1 MSPIRPIR
9 PVPFS
14 QVRGSLSDLVG
25 DGYVEA
31 VCGARAALTGEN
43 ESALLEMGRDPLDFL
58 PPEFLMRLEAPL
70 DRVGKR
76 VAPAL
81 GASRN
86 GATSA
91 AFERASKP
99 SAAPLSALG
108 WFRVGEDG
116 RLRFIA
122 KSEHYHAPLGHGFP
136 GFGLVETAR
145 RLGIPN
151 ATHNNTRGH
160 ITRLLEE
167 RLVEAATAGLEGPP
181 RLERVL
187 NLQTGSLAVEAAF
200 KMCAARFFAHEPGGA
215 ARYADRM
222 PVFVVVGDEQGSPA
236 GNYHGTTAFV
246 QTLRGL
252 WPGLAA
258 RMADGG
264 IMRVVVVRPNN
275 EADLREAFERWER
288 PPFKVAAFLHEIV
301 MMNYGA
307 LLLSPEFLRLAYRL
321 CAAHEVPTVA
331 DEIQSCL
338 WAPGLYM
345 FRGYGLKPDLLA
357 VGKGFAGGEFAASR
371 LLFSSKMDGL
381 SQFGALV
388 TNGQEELASLT
399 YLITMRWA
407 LANEEPIRRLGD
419 LYAERLRDLVR
430 MHPDRLD
437 GVQGSRH
444 MSALRF
450 HELEQAGEF
459 ARTLNDMG
467 LDISAQTY
475 KADCPPVVLTKLPLI
490 CTEPAIEFVLR
501 RMEEALA

>member
-1 MSPIRPIR
+1 
-9 PVPFS
+9 V
-14 QVRGSLSDLVG
+14 
-25 DGYVEA
+25 
-31 VCGARAALTGEN
+31 
-43 ESALLEMGRDPLDFL
+43 DFL
-58 PPEFLMRLEAPL
+58 PRGLLAHLEALLP
-70 DRVGKR
+70 RVGSEI
-76 VAPAL
+76 APAARDTSP
-81 GASRN
+81 GAS
-86 GATSA
+86 SS

-99 SAAPLSALG
+99 LAAPLSALG
-108 WFRVGEDG
+108 WYRVGEDG
-116 RLRFIA
+116 RLCFIT
-122 KSEHYHAPLGHGFP
+122 KSEHYHTPLGHGFP

-167 RLVEAATAGLEGPP
+167 RLVEAATTGSEGGP

-200 KMCAARFFAHEPGGA
+200 KMCAARFFAHEAGGA
-215 ARYADRM
+215 AKFAGRV
-222 PVFVVVGDEQGSPA
+222 PVFIVVGDERGSPA

-252 WPGLAA
+252 WPGLCA
-258 RMADGG
+258 RMTDQG
-264 IMRVVVVRPNN
+264 ILRVAVVRPNN
-275 EADLREAFERWER
+275 DGDLRETFERWER
-288 PPFKVAAFLHEIV
+288 PPHKVAAFFHEIV

-307 LLLSPEFLRLAYRL
+307 LLLRPEFLRLAYGL
-321 CAAHEVPTVA
+321 CAHHDVPTVA

-338 WAPGLYM
+338 WAPGLYL
-345 FRGYGLKPDLLA
+345 FREYGLKPDILA
-357 VGKGFAGGEFAASR
+357 VGKGFSGGEYAASR
-371 LLFSSKMDGL
+371 VLFSSEMDGL

-407 LANEEPIRRLGD
+407 LANEAPIRRLGD
-419 LYAERLRDLVR
+419 LYADRLRDLVTR
-430 MHPDRLD
+430 RPDRLEA
-437 GVQGSRH
+437 VQGSRH

-450 HELEQAGEF
+450 HNLADAAAF
-459 ARTLNDMG
+459 ARTLNGMG

-490 CTEPAIEFVLR
+490 ATERAIKFVLD
-501 RMEEALA
+501 RMERALA